1 MFDPNCMFKNTFML
15 KLLFIVTLFFAGS
28 SFSQETTREKCGEVL
43 TETCKRKPIFQ
54 NSKED
59 ISRYFEEQISFRSE
73 EQFRGIYQVKMNCR
87 GEIYEADL
95 VKGNLSESTLS
106 EIQAALLKM
115 PQWKPANYDGE
126 VDYTFYIDFMFKGQG
141 LRVNTIMH

>member
-1 MFDPNCMFKNTFML
+1 
-15 KLLFIVTLFFAGS
+15 
-28 SFSQETTREKCGEVL
+28 
-43 TETCKRKPIFQ
+43 
-54 NSKED
+54 
-59 ISRYFEEQISFRSE
+59 
-73 EQFRGIYQVKMNCR
+73 MNCR